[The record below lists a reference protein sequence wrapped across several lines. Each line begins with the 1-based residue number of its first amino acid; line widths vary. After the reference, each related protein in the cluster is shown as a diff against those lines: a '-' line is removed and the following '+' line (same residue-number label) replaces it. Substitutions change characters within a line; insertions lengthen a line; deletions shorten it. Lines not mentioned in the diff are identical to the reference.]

1 VEDAMNRLQPTLLDL
16 SSFAGE
22 TMRVKTK
29 ELALRMARRDADV
42 LRGCDVQ
49 VREFETTRRWKLPK
63 PVIARVF
70 EVRIEEADD
79 YVDMWVKF
87 HFHGQWHMG
96 ESGGG
101 LYGRT
106 YEINEK
112 DGAS

>member
-1 VEDAMNRLQPTLLDL
+1 MNEQPVTLVDL
-16 SSFAGE
+16 SSFATE

-29 ELALRMARRDADV
+29 QLAVKLARRDADI
-42 LRGCDVQ
+42 LRGCDVL

-63 PVIARVF
+63 PVVARVT
-70 EVRIEEADD
+70 EVRIEEHDD

-87 HFHGQWHMG
+87 HFHGEWRMG

-106 YEINEK
+106 YEVNERE
-112 DGAS
+112 GAS